1 MIKDYLNYS
10 NLAGNE
16 MIDNIGDAI
25 LHVNKVYHRG
35 HI

>member
-10 NLAGNE
+10 DLAGNE
-16 MIDNIGDAI
+16 MIDDAI